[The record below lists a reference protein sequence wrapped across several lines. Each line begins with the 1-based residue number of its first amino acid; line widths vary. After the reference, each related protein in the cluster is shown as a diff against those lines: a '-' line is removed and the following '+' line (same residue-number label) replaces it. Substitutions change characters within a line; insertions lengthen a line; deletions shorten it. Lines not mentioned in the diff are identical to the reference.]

1 MKIKKFIRRNI
12 ISVNLDVPLKK
23 IEEMMESRN
32 IRHILVI
39 EKEEILGIISDR
51 DVKKYRSLFAETKAS
66 KEIDEATLEFKA
78 HQIMS
83 HDLITIYEDALAS
96 DAIKLMLENYI
107 SCLPVRNDDN
117 DVIGIITSSDFMK
130 WMVKFLEFM
139 E

>member
-1 MKIKKFIRRNI
+1 MEITKFIRRNI
-12 ISVNLDVPLKK
+12 ISVNLDVTLKK
-23 IEEMMESRN
+23 IEEMMANRN

-39 EKEEILGIISDR
+39 EKEELLGIISDR

-83 HDLITIYEDALAS
+83 HDPITVHEDTLAR

-107 SCLPVRNDDN
+107 SCLPVLDDDN
-117 DVIGIITSSDFMK
+117 DLIGIITSSDFMK

>member
-1 MKIKKFIRRNI
+1 
-12 ISVNLDVPLKK
+12 VNLDVPLKK

-39 EKEEILGIISDR
+39 EKEELLGIISDR

-83 HDLITIYEDALAS
+83 HDPITIYEDALAS